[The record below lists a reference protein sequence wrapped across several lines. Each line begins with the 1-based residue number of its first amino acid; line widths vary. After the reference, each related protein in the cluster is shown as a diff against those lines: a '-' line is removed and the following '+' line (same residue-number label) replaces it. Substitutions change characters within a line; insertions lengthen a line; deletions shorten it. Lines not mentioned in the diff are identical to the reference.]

1 MMIFGAKI
9 QMLFSIRMNLK
20 NTIFIAKVTFFSE
33 MSWKF
38 CSVEDYS
45 LVLSGSFWHSMMN
58 HGIIQAKIP
67 FVQSSQ
73 KMVNNTLF
81 VPDTTSIWIC
91 SLLAVALLIWFCW
104 FCSLLEPW
112 FGPQLAWDPWVK
124 WWRKIMS
131 KWSFPE
137 WNMKFWMTMK
147 SPWTLR
153 ICTTKISKCCLKK
166 PDSIF

>member
-91 SLLAVALLIWFCW
+91 SLLAVALLI
-104 FCSLLEPW
+104 
-112 FGPQLAWDPWVK
+112 
-124 WWRKIMS
+124 
-131 KWSFPE
+131 
-137 WNMKFWMTMK
+137 
-147 SPWTLR
+147 
-153 ICTTKISKCCLKK
+153 
-166 PDSIF
+166 